1 MSEIVNT
8 SIFRFLTDL
17 KNNNNRAWFAENKEY
32 YHKEERQIEDFFT
45 TMYEKL
51 STIDNIGSMKI
62 YRIYRDIRF
71 SKDKTP
77 FKTHFGL
84 TWHRTKPLY
93 RGGYYLHLSPGKN
106 FLACGFWDPN
116 PNDLKRIRK
125 ELEYEA
131 KEFRDIISS
140 KEFFSVWGS
149 LEGSELKTAPR
160 NFDKNHPDIDL
171 IRKKQFIFSI
181 SYSDEEVCEPQ
192 FINKLEN
199 ALKMVRPFTD
209 YMSDVLTSD
218 ENGESLF

>member
-1 MSEIVNT
+1 MVLSSSV
-8 SIFRFLTDL
+8 SFFKKL
-17 KNNNNRAWFAENKEY
+17 KNNNNRDWFAENKPKF
-32 YHKEERQIEDFFT
+32 KELELEIKTFGEELKDRLNEFDNVDRF
-45 TMYEKL
+45 KL
-51 STIDNIGSMKI
+51 F
-62 YRIYRDIRF
+62 RIYRDIRF

-93 RGGYYLHLSPGKN
+93 RGGYYLHISPGKN

-125 ELEYEA
+125 ELEYDA
-131 KEFRDIISS
+131 KELRDIISS
-140 KEFFSVWGS
+140 KEFFSVWGN

-218 ENGESLF
+218 ENGEPLF

>member
-1 MSEIVNT
+1 MALSSSV
-8 SIFRFLTDL
+8 SFFKKLK
-17 KNNNNRAWFAENKEY
+17 KNNNRNWFAENKPKF
-32 YHKEERQIEDFFT
+32 KEL
-45 TMYEKL
+45 EKEIKAFGEQL
-51 STIDNIGSMKI
+51 KDRLNEFDNVDRFKLF
-62 YRIYRDIRF
+62 RIYRDIRF

-93 RGGYYLHLSPGKN
+93 RGGYYLHISPGKN

-125 ELEYEA
+125 ELEYDA
-131 KEFRDIISS
+131 KELRDIISS
-140 KEFFSVWGS
+140 KEFFSVWGN

-209 YMSDVLTSD
+209 YMSDILTSD
-218 ENGESLF
+218 ENGEPLF

>member
-1 MSEIVNT
+1 MVLSSSV
-8 SIFRFLTDL
+8 SFFKKLK
-17 KNNNNRAWFAENKEY
+17 KNNNRDWFAENKPKF
-32 YHKEERQIEDFFT
+32 KELELEIKAFGEELKDRLNEFDNVDRF
-45 TMYEKL
+45 KL
-51 STIDNIGSMKI
+51 F
-62 YRIYRDIRF
+62 RIYRDVRF

-93 RGGYYLHLSPGKN
+93 RGGYYLHISPGKN

-125 ELEYEA
+125 ELEYDA
-131 KEFRDIISS
+131 KELRDIISS
-140 KEFFSVWGS
+140 KEFFSVWGN

-209 YMSDVLTSD
+209 YMSDILTSD
-218 ENGESLF
+218 ENGEPLF

>member
-1 MSEIVNT
+1 MVLSSSV
-8 SIFRFLTDL
+8 SFFKKLK
-17 KNNNNRAWFAENKEY
+17 KNNNRDWFAENKPKFKKLELEI
-32 YHKEERQIEDFFT
+32 KAFGEELKDRLNEFDNVDRF
-45 TMYEKL
+45 KL
-51 STIDNIGSMKI
+51 F
-62 YRIYRDIRF
+62 RIYRDIRF

-93 RGGYYLHLSPGKN
+93 RGGYYLHISPGKN

-116 PNDLKRIRK
+116 TNDLKRIRK
-125 ELEYEA
+125 ELEYDA
-131 KEFRDIISS
+131 KEFRDIIAS
-140 KEFFSVWGS
+140 KEFFSVWGN

-171 IRKKQFIFSI
+171 IRKKQYIFSI
-181 SYSDEEVCEPQ
+181 SFSDEEVCEPQ

>member
-1 MSEIVNT
+1 MVLSSSV
-8 SIFRFLTDL
+8 SFFKKLK
-17 KNNNNRAWFAENKEY
+17 KNNNRDWFTENKPKF
-32 YHKEERQIEDFFT
+32 KELELEIKTFGEELKDRLNEFDNVDRF
-45 TMYEKL
+45 KL
-51 STIDNIGSMKI
+51 F
-62 YRIYRDIRF
+62 RIYRDVRF

-93 RGGYYLHLSPGKN
+93 RGGYYLHISPGKN

-125 ELEYEA
+125 ELEYDA

-140 KEFFSVWGS
+140 KEFSSVWGN
-149 LEGSELKTAPR
+149 LEGRELITAPR

-209 YMSDVLTSD
+209 YMSDILTSD
-218 ENGESLF
+218 ENGEPLF

>member
-1 MSEIVNT
+1 MVLSSSV
-8 SIFRFLTDL
+8 SFFKKLK
-17 KNNNNRAWFAENKEY
+17 KNNNRDWFAENKPKF
-32 YHKEERQIEDFFT
+32 KELELEIKAFGEELKDRLNEFDNVDRF
-45 TMYEKL
+45 KL
-51 STIDNIGSMKI
+51 F
-62 YRIYRDIRF
+62 RIYRDIRF

-93 RGGYYLHLSPGKN
+93 RGGYYLHISPGKN

-125 ELEYEA
+125 ELEYDA
-131 KEFRDIISS
+131 KELRDIISS
-140 KEFFSVWGS
+140 KEFFSVWGN

-218 ENGESLF
+218 ENGEPLF

>member
-1 MSEIVNT
+1 MVLSSSV
-8 SIFRFLTDL
+8 SFFKKLK
-17 KNNNNRAWFAENKEY
+17 KNNNRDWFAENKPKF
-32 YHKEERQIEDFFT
+32 KELELEIKTFGEELKDRLNEFDNVDRF
-45 TMYEKL
+45 KL
-51 STIDNIGSMKI
+51 F
-62 YRIYRDIRF
+62 RIYRDIRF

-93 RGGYYLHLSPGKN
+93 RGGYYLHISPGKN
-106 FLACGFWDPN
+106 FLACGFWDPD

-125 ELEYEA
+125 ELEYDA
-131 KEFRDIISS
+131 KELRDIISS
-140 KEFFSVWGS
+140 KEFFSVWGN

-218 ENGESLF
+218 ENGEPLF

>member
-1 MSEIVNT
+1 MVLSSSV
-8 SIFRFLTDL
+8 SFFKKLK
-17 KNNNNRAWFAENKEY
+17 KNNNRDWFAENKPKF
-32 YHKEERQIEDFFT
+32 KELELEIKTFGEELKDRLNEFDNVDRF
-45 TMYEKL
+45 KL
-51 STIDNIGSMKI
+51 F
-62 YRIYRDIRF
+62 RIYRDVRF

-84 TWHRTKPLY
+84 TWHRAKPLF
-93 RGGYYLHLSPGKN
+93 RGGYYLHISPGKN

-125 ELEYEA
+125 ELEYDA
-131 KEFRDIISS
+131 KEFRDVISS
-140 KEFFSVWGS
+140 KEFSSVWGN
-149 LEGSELKTAPR
+149 LEGRELITAPR
-160 NFDKNHPDIDL
+160 NFDKNHPNIDL

-218 ENGESLF
+218 ENGESIF

>member
-1 MSEIVNT
+1 MVLSSSV
-8 SIFRFLTDL
+8 SFFKKLK
-17 KNNNNRAWFAENKEY
+17 KNNNRDWFAENKPKF
-32 YHKEERQIEDFFT
+32 KELELEIKAFGEELKDRLNEFDNVDRF
-45 TMYEKL
+45 KL
-51 STIDNIGSMKI
+51 F
-62 YRIYRDIRF
+62 RIYRDVRF

-93 RGGYYLHLSPGKN
+93 RGGYYLHISPGKN

-125 ELEYEA
+125 ELEYDA
-131 KEFRDIISS
+131 KEFRDIIAS
-140 KEFFSVWGS
+140 KEFFSVWGN

-171 IRKKQFIFSI
+171 IRKKQYIFSI
-181 SYSDEEVCEPQ
+181 SFLDEEVCEPQ

-199 ALKMVRPFTD
+199 ALEKVRPFTD

>member
-1 MSEIVNT
+1 MVLSSSV
-8 SIFRFLTDL
+8 SFFKKLK
-17 KNNNNRAWFAENKEY
+17 KNNNREWFAENKPKF
-32 YHKEERQIEDFFT
+32 KELELEIKAFG
-45 TMYEKL
+45 EKL
-51 STIDNIGSMKI
+51 KDRLNEFDNVDRFKLF
-62 YRIYRDIRF
+62 RIYRDIRF

-93 RGGYYLHLSPGKN
+93 RGGYYLHISPGKN

-125 ELEYEA
+125 ELEYDA
-131 KEFRDIISS
+131 KELRDIISS
-140 KEFFSVWGS
+140 KEFFSVWGN
-149 LEGSELKTAPR
+149 LVGSELKTAPR

-218 ENGESLF
+218 ENGEPLF

>member
-1 MSEIVNT
+1 MALSSSV
-8 SIFRFLTDL
+8 SFFKKLK
-17 KNNNNRAWFAENKEY
+17 KNNNRDWFAENKPKF
-32 YHKEERQIEDFFT
+32 KELELEIKTFGEELKDRLNEFDNVDRF
-45 TMYEKL
+45 KL
-51 STIDNIGSMKI
+51 F
-62 YRIYRDIRF
+62 RIYRDIRF

-93 RGGYYLHLSPGKN
+93 RGGYYLHISPGKN

-125 ELEYEA
+125 ELEYDA
-131 KEFRDIISS
+131 KELRDIISS
-140 KEFFSVWGS
+140 KEFFSVWGN

-181 SYSDEEVCEPQ
+181 SYSDEEVCELQ

-218 ENGESLF
+218 ENGEPLF

>member
-1 MSEIVNT
+1 MVLSSSV
-8 SIFRFLTDL
+8 SFFKKLK
-17 KNNNNRAWFAENKEY
+17 KNNNRDWFAKNKPKF
-32 YHKEERQIEDFFT
+32 KELELEIKAFGEELKDRLNEFDNVDRF
-45 TMYEKL
+45 KL
-51 STIDNIGSMKI
+51 F
-62 YRIYRDIRF
+62 RIYRDIRF

-93 RGGYYLHLSPGKN
+93 RGGYYLHISPGKN

-125 ELEYEA
+125 ELEYDA

-140 KEFFSVWGS
+140 KEFFSVWGN

-171 IRKKQFIFSI
+171 IRKKQYIFSI
-181 SYSDEEVCEPQ
+181 SFSDEEVCEPQ

-218 ENGESLF
+218 ENGEPLF

>member
-1 MSEIVNT
+1 MALSSSV
-8 SIFRFLTDL
+8 SFFKKLK
-17 KNNNNRAWFAENKEY
+17 KNNNRDWFAENKPKF
-32 YHKEERQIEDFFT
+32 KELELEIKAFGEELKDRLNEFDNVDRF
-45 TMYEKL
+45 KL
-51 STIDNIGSMKI
+51 F
-62 YRIYRDIRF
+62 RIYRDIRF

-93 RGGYYLHLSPGKN
+93 RGGYYLHISPGKN

-125 ELEYEA
+125 ELEYDA
-131 KEFRDIISS
+131 KELRDIISS
-140 KEFFSVWGS
+140 KEFFSVWGN
-149 LEGSELKTAPR
+149 LEGRELITAPR
-160 NFDKNHPDIDL
+160 NFDKNHPNIDL
-171 IRKKQFIFSI
+171 IRKKQYIFSI
-181 SYSDEEVCEPQ
+181 SFSDKEVCEPK

-199 ALKMVRPFTD
+199 ALKIVRPFTD

>member
-1 MSEIVNT
+1 MVLSSSV
-8 SIFRFLTDL
+8 SFFKKLK
-17 KNNNNRAWFAENKEY
+17 KNNNRDWFAENKPKFKKLELEI
-32 YHKEERQIEDFFT
+32 KAFGEELKDRLNEFDNVDRF
-45 TMYEKL
+45 KL
-51 STIDNIGSMKI
+51 F
-62 YRIYRDIRF
+62 RIYRDIRF

-93 RGGYYLHLSPGKN
+93 RGGYYLHISPGKN

-125 ELEYEA
+125 ELEYDA

-140 KEFFSVWGS
+140 KEFSSVWGN
-149 LEGSELKTAPR
+149 LEGRELITAPR
-160 NFDKNHPDIDL
+160 NFDKNHPNIDL

-218 ENGESLF
+218 ENGESIF

>member
-1 MSEIVNT
+1 MVLSSSV
-8 SIFRFLTDL
+8 SFFKKLK
-17 KNNNNRAWFAENKEY
+17 KNNNREWFAENKPKF
-32 YHKEERQIEDFFT
+32 KEL
-45 TMYEKL
+45 EKEIKAFGEEL
-51 STIDNIGSMKI
+51 KDRLNEFDNVDRFKLF
-62 YRIYRDIRF
+62 RIYRDIRF
-71 SKDKTP
+71 SQDKTP

-84 TWHRTKPLY
+84 TWHRAKPLY
-93 RGGYYLHLSPGKN
+93 RGGYYLHISPGKN

-125 ELEYEA
+125 ELEYDA

-140 KEFFSVWGS
+140 KEFSSVWGN
-149 LEGSELKTAPR
+149 LEGRELITAPR
-160 NFDKNHPDIDL
+160 NFDKNHPNIDL

-218 ENGESLF
+218 ENGEPLF

>member
-1 MSEIVNT
+1 MLSK
-8 SIFRFLTDL
+8 SIFTFFKEL
-17 KNNNNRAWFAENKEY
+17 KANNNREWFLKNKPTFKQHEVQV
-32 YHKEERQIEDFFT
+32 KIFGEELKNRLNEFDSIDRF
-45 TMYEKL
+45 KL
-51 STIDNIGSMKI
+51 F
-62 YRIYRDIRF
+62 RIYRDVRF

-93 RGGYYLHLSPGKN
+93 RGGYYLHISPEKN

-125 ELEYEA
+125 ELEHDA
-131 KEFRDIISS
+131 NEFRDIINA
-140 KEFFSVWGS
+140 KEFYSVWGV

-171 IRKKQFIFSI
+171 IRKKQYIFTINFSNKEI
-181 SYSDEEVCEPQ
+181 CEPN
-192 FINKLEN
+192 FVNRLED
-199 ALKMVRPFTD
+199 ALKKVKPFTN
-209 YMSDVLTSD
+209 YMSDVLTTD

>member
-1 MSEIVNT
+1 MALSSSV
-8 SIFRFLTDL
+8 SFFKKLK
-17 KNNNNRAWFAENKEY
+17 KNNNRDWFAENKPKF
-32 YHKEERQIEDFFT
+32 KELELEIKTFGEELKDRLNEFDNVDRF
-45 TMYEKL
+45 KL
-51 STIDNIGSMKI
+51 F
-62 YRIYRDIRF
+62 RIYRDIRF

-93 RGGYYLHLSPGKN
+93 RGGYYLHISPGKN

-125 ELEYEA
+125 ELEYDA
-131 KEFRDIISS
+131 KELRDIISS
-140 KEFFSVWGS
+140 KEFFSVWGN

-218 ENGESLF
+218 ENGEPLF

>member
-1 MSEIVNT
+1 MALSSSV
-8 SIFRFLTDL
+8 SFFKKLK
-17 KNNNNRAWFAENKEY
+17 KNNNRDWFAENKPKF
-32 YHKEERQIEDFFT
+32 KELELEIKTFGEELKDRLNEFDNVDRF
-45 TMYEKL
+45 KL
-51 STIDNIGSMKI
+51 F
-62 YRIYRDIRF
+62 RIYRDVRF

-93 RGGYYLHLSPGKN
+93 RGGYYLHISPGKN

-125 ELEYEA
+125 ELEYDA
-131 KEFRDIISS
+131 KELRDIISS
-140 KEFFSVWGS
+140 KEFFSVWGN

-218 ENGESLF
+218 ENGEPLF

>member
-1 MSEIVNT
+1 MVLSSSV
-8 SIFRFLTDL
+8 SFFKKLK
-17 KNNNNRAWFAENKEY
+17 KNNNRDWFTENKPKF
-32 YHKEERQIEDFFT
+32 KELELEIKTFGEELKDRLNEFDNVDRF
-45 TMYEKL
+45 KL
-51 STIDNIGSMKI
+51 F
-62 YRIYRDIRF
+62 RIYRDVRF

-93 RGGYYLHLSPGKN
+93 RGGYYLHISPGKN

-125 ELEYEA
+125 ELEYDA
-131 KEFRDIISS
+131 KELRDIISS
-140 KEFFSVWGS
+140 KEFFSVWGN

-209 YMSDVLTSD
+209 YMSDILTSD
-218 ENGESLF
+218 ENGEPLF